1 MNILQRSFALCI
13 CTLLLCSNGYG
24 SGNTVPLSLRM
35 QGVMSSSPTFSA
47 DIAPI
52 IWKNCVSCHRSGE
65 VAPFTLTSYNDVASR
80 GEMIKY
86 VTASRYMPPWKPAD
100 NYGSFADHRGL
111 TQNEI
116 DMIAQWVDS
125 GKPIGNEADIPA
137 LPNFPNGSTL
147 GTPDLVLKMPKSW
160 HIKGDN
166 KDMYRNF
173 VLPTNLLENKKVA
186 AIEFRPGN
194 PKVVHHALIYLD
206 TNKAAQA
213 LDAKDTAF
221 GYDGFGGPGFTPVK
235 NLLGY
240 VPGQTPRFF
249 PKDIGI
255 TLFKQSDVVVQIH
268 YAPSVVE
275 ADDQSSINIFF
286 AKDETPKYRELIQTT
301 ISPIDIGS
309 PFIIPA
315 SQVRSF
321 KGTINV
327 PINVSL
333 MLIAPHMHLLGR
345 KAKSYAVTNKG
356 DTIKLLRVDDWDF
369 KWQGFY
375 AMKNL
380 VKIPAGSKLYYEA
393 EYDNTVN
400 NPLNPSNPPKIT
412 RWGEST
418 YDEMFL
424 NYFLFIPYRD
434 GDESISLETQTPTSV
449 QDANPVYSSSVAIQN
464 IYPNPSVNSLSVQYS
479 TFNNTKVQ
487 IEVFDLLGST
497 VLRSEETSN
506 AGVNY
511 TNFSTAGLTDGVYM
525 LKINSNNSTVVSMF
539 TVRK

>member
-1 MNILQRSFALCI
+1 MNILPRCFALI
-13 CTLLLCSNGYG
+13 MLTVLLS
-24 SGNTVPLSLRM
+24 SSVFSIGNTVPLSLRM
-35 QGVMSSSPTFSA
+35 QGMMSSTPTFSA

-52 IWKNCVSCHRSGE
+52 IWKNCVSCHRAGE
-65 VAPFTLTSYNDVASR
+65 VAPFTLTSYNDVANR

-116 DMIAQWVDS
+116 DMIAQWVDA

-137 LPNFPNGSTL
+137 LPKFPTGSKL
-147 GTPDLVLKMPKSW
+147 GTPDLVLKMPASW
-160 HIKGDN
+160 HVKGDN
-166 KDMYRNF
+166 RDMYRNF

-194 PKVVHHALIYLD
+194 SKVVHHALIYLD
-206 TNKAAQA
+206 TNKIAQS
-213 LDAKDTAF
+213 LDAKDTAL

-255 TLFKQSDVVVQIH
+255 TLFKKSDVVVQIH

-286 AKDETPKYRELIQTT
+286 AKDETPNYRELNQAEINPQAMGT
-301 ISPIDIGS
+301 
-309 PFIIPA
+309 PFVIPA
-315 SQVRSF
+315 NQVRSF
-321 KGTINV
+321 KGMLNV
-327 PINVSL
+327 PIDVSL

-345 KAKSYAVTNKG
+345 KAISYAVTNKG
-356 DTIKLLRVDDWDF
+356 DTIKLLKVDDWDF
-369 KWQGFY
+369 KWQGYY

-400 NPLNPSNPPKIT
+400 NPLNPSNPPVIT

-418 YDEMFL
+418 FDEMFL
-424 NYFLFIPYRD
+424 SYFLFIPYRT
-434 GDESISLETQTPTSV
+434 GDEQISLETQTPTSV

-464 IYPNPSVNSLSVQYS
+464 VYPNPSVNTLSVQYS
-479 TFNNTKVQ
+479 TFNNANVQ
-487 IEVFDLLGST
+487 VEVVDLLGNTILST
-497 VLRSEETSN
+497 QETSN

-511 TNFSTAGLTDGVYM
+511 TNFSTAGFADGVYM
-525 LKINSNNSTVVSMF
+525 LKMSSNNSTVVSMF